1 MINKDKSKKTSH
13 SEEVIRLYKSLTRTV
28 ILMMVTAFTLVFV
41 AVAWFVANSRVNSGT
56 SQITTVFEPIK
67 LAVSS
72 RDVRQKTEI
81 DVLKLSDG
89 TELQDSEGKTY
100 RDENGNSFYYTN
112 AETIALRLDKNDYEV
127 SPGAK
132 GKVTFY
138 VIPNG
143 ATSSV
148 TLHIGLGA
156 YGEDENHAVN
166 PINNEVINSLIN
178 GHILLFDDYSDV
190 NGYSNWL
197 FETPNNSDSIFHNSI
212 TVDLSN
218 TSAGDIVPVDFYWIW
233 PTRYQ
238 NYVNDF
244 KDSYTKN
251 EIVNF
256 ANDQADNLRELG
268 NYQVLENQYR
278 YSYVFLSK
286 DSLTSTANRSEGY
299 DLADEY
305 IGGNAQYLYLTIQTS
320 VTDEAGGMTE

>member
-1 MINKDKSKKTSH
+1 MINKDKSKITSH
-13 SEEVIRLYKSLTRTV
+13 SEEVIALYKSLTRTV

-72 RDVRQKTEI
+72 KDVRQKSEVDI
-81 DVLKLSDG
+81 LSLPKDQ
-89 TELQDSEGKTY
+89 EVNTY
-100 RDENGNSFYYTN
+100 HDKNGNFFYYTN
-112 AETIALRLDKNDYEV
+112 AGTIALRLDKSNYEV

-197 FETPNNSDSIFHNSI
+197 FETTNNSKSIYHNSI

-218 TSAGDIVPVDFYWIW
+218 SSAGDIVPVDFYWIW
-233 PTRYQ
+233 PTRYE
-238 NYVNDF
+238 NMANDF
-244 KDSYTKN
+244 KGTGIST
-251 EIVNF
+251 F
-256 ANDQADNLRELG
+256 
-268 NYQVLENQYR
+268 LENQTTGMTDISNNYR
-278 YSYVFLSK
+278 YSYVYLTDKLDLSS
-286 DSLTSTANRSEGY
+286 DSDRSKAY

-320 VTDEAGGMTE
+320 VTEEAGGMTE

>member
-1 MINKDKSKKTSH
+1 MKERNQTDRQEALMMKR
-13 SEEVIRLYKSLTRTV
+13 EEIKELYKSLAKTTV
-28 ILMMVTAFTLVFV
+28 MVFVSLFTLVFV
-41 AVAWFVANSRVNSGT
+41 AVAWFVANSNVRSG
-56 SQITTVFEPIK
+56 SSPISADYEPIK
-67 LAVSS
+67 LAVKSN
-72 RDVRQKTEI
+72 DFRQSADEY
-81 DVLKLSDG
+81 LQLNDG
-89 TELQDSEGKTY
+89 DTLTDA
-100 RDENGNSFYYTN
+100 DGNKYFYTN
-112 AETIALRLDKNDYEV
+112 SGTIALRLDKNDYEV

>member
-1 MINKDKSKKTSH
+1 MTERNQTDRQKALMKKR
-13 SEEVIRLYKSLTRTV
+13 EEIKELYKSLAKTTV
-28 ILMMVTAFTLVFV
+28 MVFVSLFTLVFV
-41 AVAWFVANSRVNSGT
+41 AVAWFVANSNVHSG
-56 SQITTVFEPIK
+56 SSPISADYEPMK
-67 LAVSS
+67 LAVK
-72 RDVRQKTEI
+72 RNDFRQNADEYLQLNDGDILTDV
-81 DVLKLSDG
+81 
-89 TELQDSEGKTY
+89 
-100 RDENGNSFYYTN
+100 NGNDYYYTN
-112 AETIALRLDKNDYEV
+112 SGTIALRLDKNGYEV
-127 SPGAK
+127 SPGAS

-143 ATSSV
+143 ASSTI

-156 YGEDENHAVN
+156 YGEDK
-166 PINNEVINSLIN
+166 NSTVKQIYDKVLNALIN
-178 GHILLFDDYSDV
+178 GHVLLFDDYSDV

-197 FETPNNSDSIFHNSI
+197 FETTNNSESIYHNSI

-218 TSAGDIVPVDFYWIW
+218 SSAGDIVPVDFYWIW

-238 NYVNDF
+238 NYVSDF
-244 KDSYTKN
+244 KDSDTKN
-251 EIVNF
+251 KIIDF
-256 ANDQADNLRELG
+256 ANNQADNLRELG

>member
-1 MINKDKSKKTSH
+1 MKERNQTDRQKALMKKR
-13 SEEVIRLYKSLTRTV
+13 EEIKELYKSLAKTTV
-28 ILMMVTAFTLVFV
+28 MVFVSLFTLVFV
-41 AVAWFVANSRVNSGT
+41 AVAWFVANSNVHSG
-56 SQITTVFEPIK
+56 SSPISADYEPMK
-67 LAVSS
+67 LAVK
-72 RDVRQKTEI
+72 RNDFRQNADEYLQLNDGDILTDV
-81 DVLKLSDG
+81 
-89 TELQDSEGKTY
+89 
-100 RDENGNSFYYTN
+100 NGNDYYYTN
-112 AETIALRLDKNDYEV
+112 AGTIALRLDKSNYEV